1 MRAALVPA
9 VVACGVL
16 SLAGCAGHSAPKP
29 TIDPTFTQLVDAYI
43 SQAVADDASEEQL
56 ATLRHAKQVGGVTYE
71 EVAQAV
77 DRSLQCIADAGFHVE
92 RYGTDDSRGF
102 PMVDYF
108 YEGPPTGNPVADA
121 CLREESEA
129 LEQLYQLQPSSV
141 AAQNAHLAKVAP
153 RLAECLHA
161 AGVEVD
167 FEGLRGDEL
176 GEAIHEAV
184 NVQIEAS
191 NDGSSPALA
200 CFVMLSQ

>member
-1 MRAALVPA
+1 MTVPLALAAA
-9 VVACGVL
+9 ACGVL
-16 SLAGCAGHSAPKP
+16 VLAGCAGPSVAEPS
-29 TIDPTFTQLVDAYI
+29 IDPTFADLVDVYI
-43 SQAVADDASEEQL
+43 AQATASDASDEQL
-56 ATLRHAKQVGGVTYE
+56 ATLRHAKEGGRVTYE

-77 DRSLQCIADAGFHVE
+77 DRSLQCISDAGFHVE
-92 RYGTDDSRGF
+92 RYGADDSRGF
-102 PMVDYF
+102 PMVNYF

-141 AAQNAHLAKVAP
+141 AAENAHLAEVAP
-153 RLAECLHA
+153 RLAQCLHA
-161 AGVEVD
+161 AGVDVD

-191 NDGSSPALA
+191 DDGSSPALA